1 MKPNKPSIHTNRP
14 ESRPDRQAKSGDPSL
29 LRRLNA
35 AAALRVLRAR
45 EEITVPELAALI
57 GVSRPTAQDLTAQ
70 LLREGRLVELEP
82 GGGGVGR
89 PARRFRFRA
98 EAGHVIGVDV
108 GAHKVLA
115 LATDLLG
122 RTVAA
127 HRVPV
132 TPELPAPERLDAV
145 RAAIR
150 GCLAGP
156 DAGPEGERLRPLA
169 TGVGTSGMVD
179 TEGRVVTVSDSLPG
193 WSGVDLTAELAD
205 VAPGSVIVGNDIQ
218 LATLAEGTAGVAAA
232 TDDFLYLYVG
242 NRLGIGLW
250 LRGELHR
257 GHRGA
262 AGEMVAGDGWT
273 VPYQRLLDWFA
284 GHGGEAR
291 PTRENAARAVVTA
304 AAAGDGGAAYTLRA
318 FAHALAESLARH
330 VAVLDPRAVVLGGGI
345 SRAGALLSEPF
356 AERLAALCPCPPEV
370 RTSTLGEE
378 STAIGAARLALDHIE
393 QTA

>member
-1 MKPNKPSIHTNRP
+1 MKSTHH
-14 ESRPDRQAKSGDPSL
+14 DKSGDPSL

-35 AAALRVLRAR
+35 AAALRVLRERA
-45 EEITVPELAALI
+45 EITVPELAALI

-82 GGGGVGR
+82 GIGGVGR

-98 EAGHVIGVDV
+98 EAGHVVGVDI

-132 TPELPAPERLDAV
+132 TPELPAPQRLEAV
-145 RAAIR
+145 RAALT
-150 GCLAGP
+150 GVLTGP
-156 DAGPEGERLRPLA
+156 ASTGTRPLA
-169 TGVGTSGMVD
+169 TGIGTSGMVD
-179 TEGRVVTVSDSLPG
+179 TAGRVVTVSDSLPG
-193 WSGVDLTAELAD
+193 WSGIDLAAELAGS
-205 VAPGSVIVGNDIQ
+205 APGSVIVGNDIQ
-218 LATLAEGTAGVAAA
+218 LATLAEGTAGAVA
-232 TDDFLYLYVG
+232 TRDDFLYLYVG

-250 LRGELHR
+250 LNGGLHR
-257 GHRGA
+257 GHHGG
-262 AGEMVAGDGWT
+262 AGEMVTGDGWT

-284 GHGGEAR
+284 GHGGEER
-291 PTRENAARAVVTA
+291 PTRENAARAVVVA

-318 FAHALAESLARH
+318 FARALAESLTRH
-330 VAVLDPRAVVLGGGI
+330 VAVLDPQAVVLGGGI
-345 SRAGALLSEPF
+345 SRAGTLLSEPF
-356 AERLAALCPCPPEV
+356 AERLAALSPCPPTV

-378 STAIGAARLALDHIE
+378 STAIGAARLALEHIE
-393 QTA
+393 HPA

>member
-1 MKPNKPSIHTNRP
+1 MRTSHDDKSEKR
-14 ESRPDRQAKSGDPSL
+14 DKQDKSGDPSL

-35 AAALRVLRAR
+35 AAALRVLRERA
-45 EEITVPELAALI
+45 EITVPELAALI

-82 GGGGVGR
+82 GAGGVGR

-98 EAGHVIGVDV
+98 EAGHVLGVDV
-108 GAHKVLA
+108 GAHKVLV

-122 RTVAA
+122 RTVAS
-127 HRVPV
+127 HRLPV
-132 TPELPAPERLDAV
+132 TPELSAARRLDAV
-145 RAAIR
+145 RTAVAR
-150 GCLAGP
+150 CLAGP
-156 DAGPEGERLRPLA
+156 AAAGLRPLA

-179 TEGRVVTVSDSLPG
+179 PAGRVVTVSDSLPG
-193 WSGVDLTAELAD
+193 WSGVDLSAALTGH
-205 VAPGSVIVGNDIQ
+205 APGRVVVGNDIQ
-218 LATLAEGTAGVAAA
+218 LATLAEGTAGVAAD

-257 GHRGA
+257 GHHGA

-291 PTRENAARAVVTA
+291 PTRENAARAVVRA

-318 FAHALAESLARH
+318 FAHALADSLARH

-345 SRAGALLSEPF
+345 SRAGTLLSEPF
-356 AERLAALCPCPPEV
+356 AERLAALTPCPPEV

-378 STAIGAARLALDHIE
+378 STAIGAARLALDHVE
-393 QTA
+393 RPV